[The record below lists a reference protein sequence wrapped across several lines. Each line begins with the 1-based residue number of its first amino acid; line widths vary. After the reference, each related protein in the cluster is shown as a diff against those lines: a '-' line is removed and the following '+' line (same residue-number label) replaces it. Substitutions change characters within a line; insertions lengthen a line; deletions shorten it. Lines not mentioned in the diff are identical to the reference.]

1 MSNNSD
7 AVFAVRFYQ
16 APYHMTFRS
25 QQEGRPI
32 YEMRDHVR
40 IEIPG
45 NQLSIIDTL
54 ANDDHKAKFPLQWA
68 HYQNSQTGRDDA
80 SLQGTLLREWP
91 LLTAAQAKEL
101 EHWRFYT
108 VEQVANASD
117 LQLQSVGML
126 AGMSPL
132 SFRDKARAFLASAK
146 DSAAVQQ
153 QADELAQS
161 RAREKALQE
170 SMGELMRKVEELS
183 KQVEGQEVRRG
194 PGRPRKEEA
203 NAS

>member
-1 MSNNSD
+1 MNNPGND
-7 AVFAVRFYQ
+7 VFAVRFYQ
-16 APYHMTFRS
+16 APYKMEWKS

-32 YEMRDHVR
+32 YEMRDYVR

-45 NQLSIIDTL
+45 NQLSIIDTM
-54 ANDDHKAKFPLQWA
+54 ANDDHKAKWPLQWA
-68 HYQNSQTGRDDA
+68 HYQNNQTGREDA
-80 SLQGTLLREWP
+80 GLAGTLLREWP

-132 SFRDKARAFLASAK
+132 TFRDKARAFLATAK
-146 DSAAVQQ
+146 DTAVVQQ
-153 QADELAQS
+153 QAEELAQA
-161 RAREKALQE
+161 RAREKAMQE
-170 SMGELMRKVEELS
+170 SMAELMRKVEELTS
-183 KQVEGQEVRRG
+183 QVEGKRG

-203 NAS
+203 TQ